1 MARRLFQHFV
11 SILGGQAL
19 NLIGQVV
26 LVPLFLAHWSALRY
40 GEWLVLSSVAVTLG
54 QLDLGMNSAVG
65 NRMMAAYA
73 RKDMLDFRRC
83 QHSATAFYVCLAV
96 GASLVMALLLWTLPL
111 VHWVGV
117 RATPRAEASE
127 IAWLLSLQILCML
140 PIGLFGNTFR
150 TMGLPQ
156 KTQWINNAKFVS
168 FLVATA
174 VALRLGG
181 GMIAVAACQLIPMA
195 LMIAYVWWDLRRHSP
210 ELLPGLSD
218 ARWDVARELIRPSL
232 LFALIMATTAAATQ
246 GSILVVSVTLG
257 AAFAGTFVTTRT
269 FCNAAM
275 QIVRTINNAAWPDVT
290 ILYAQGEHARLRILH
305 RLLISLST
313 CLCIAVAAA
322 FWFVGPQVIAVW
334 THGRLKPPPDL
345 AFVRWLLLYLVLQ
358 SPWLAS
364 STFMIAINRHKAVS
378 QSMLAST
385 LLGLLAAALLVHA
398 KVGLA
403 GVPIGLIFGEAV
415 ACYYFVVHNSC
426 RILEE
431 RTAPLLAR
439 VWLGMGAV
447 GGLSLG
453 AGWLA
458 QRAAFGPHLAQWL
471 EIGTAT
477 TLTALAATWALWL
490 TPAERDG
497 LMRKAGLKRSRTGHQ
512 KSPVQAEEPT
522 GPEEF
527 TYEPTSSEKAP
538 LAAMSS
544 EK

>member
-1 MARRLFQHFV
+1 MARRLFQHLV
-11 SILGGQAL
+11 SLLGGQAL
-19 NLIGQVV
+19 NLIGQVI

-65 NRMMAAYA
+65 NRMLAAYA
-73 RKDMLDFRRC
+73 RKDMLDYRRC
-83 QHSATAFYVCLAV
+83 QHSATAFYVCLA
-96 GASLVMALLLWTLPL
+96 AAMSLLIALLLWALPL
-111 VHWVGV
+111 VRWIGV
-117 RATPRAEASE
+117 RATPRAQASE
-127 IAWLLSLQILCML
+127 IAWLLGLQILWML

-156 KTQWINNAKFVS
+156 KTQWINNAKYVA
-168 FLVATA
+168 FLAATA
-174 VALRLGG
+174 LALSLGG
-181 GMIAVAACQLIPMA
+181 GMRTVAVCQLIPMA

-210 ELLPGLSD
+210 ELMPGLSD

-246 GSILVVSVTLG
+246 GAILVVSVSLG
-257 AAFAGTFVTTRT
+257 AAVAATFVTTRT
-269 FCNAAM
+269 LCNAAM

-290 ILYAQGEHARLRILH
+290 ILYAQGERPRLRTLH
-305 RLLISLST
+305 RLLMSLST
-313 CLCIAVAAA
+313 SLCIAVAAA
-322 FWFVGPQVIAVW
+322 FWFIGPQVIAVW
-334 THGRLKPPPDL
+334 TRGRLSPAPSPV
-345 AFVRWLLLYLVLQ
+345 FIHWLLLYLVLQ
-358 SPWLAS
+358 SPWLSS

-378 QSMLAST
+378 QAMLAST
-385 LLGLLAAALLVHA
+385 VVGLLAAAILVHTKA
-398 KVGLA
+398 GLA
-403 GVPIGLIFGEAV
+403 GVPMGLIFGEAV

-458 QRAAFGPHLAQWL
+458 QRVAVGPNLAQWL
-471 EIGTAT
+471 EIGTVT
-477 TLTALAATWALWL
+477 TVTALAATWALWL
-490 TPAERDG
+490 TPTERD
-497 LMRKAGLKRSRTGHQ
+497 LLLRKAGLQRR
-512 KSPVQAEEPT
+512 PVPVPLEAVRADLETQDA
-522 GPEEF
+522 
-527 TYEPTSSEKAP
+527 AP
-538 LAAMSS
+538 LAGVGS